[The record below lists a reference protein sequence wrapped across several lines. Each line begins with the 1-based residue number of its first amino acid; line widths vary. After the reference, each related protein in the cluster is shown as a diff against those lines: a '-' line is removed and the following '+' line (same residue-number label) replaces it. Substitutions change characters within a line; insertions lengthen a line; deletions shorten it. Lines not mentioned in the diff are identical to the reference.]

1 MVYKTETCCRACG
14 SSNLTELIAFGDT
27 PLADRLLTE
36 EELVQEEH
44 LVPLTLAICGD
55 CSLVQILETVDPKV
69 LFYSEYPYF
78 SSISPSLQ
86 EHFRLSAEHLMQ
98 TRALGSDSLVVEAAS
113 NDGYLLRHF
122 HQRGIPVLGIDP
134 AEGPVKKALEI
145 GVRTVNTFFTEDYAK
160 ELVESG
166 KRADVFL
173 ANNVLAHVPGLNGF
187 VKGISV
193 LLKEDGVAVIEMPYV
208 VDLIDH
214 CEFDTIY
221 HQHLCYFSVTAL
233 RSLFQSHGLHLNRI
247 KRTSI
252 HGGSLRIFV
261 EKEDEL
267 DDSVLDLLQME
278 KERLVDRPDYFL
290 KFADR
295 VSQLKEEL
303 RKILSGL
310 KAEGKTIAGY
320 GAAAKAC
327 TLMAYCEIDKDDLD
341 FVSDLNPYK
350 HNKYMG
356 GNRLPICPA
365 EAVLEKQPDYLLIL
379 AWNFAEEIIKQMAP
393 FAKQGGKFI
402 VPVPFPRIRS

>member
-1 MVYKTETCCRACG
+1 MYKTETCCRACG
-14 SSNLTELIAFGDT
+14 SSSLTTLLPFGDT

-36 EELVQEEH
+36 QDLANQEPM
-44 LVPLTLAICGD
+44 VPLTLSICAD
-55 CSLVQILETVDPKV
+55 CGLVQILETVDPEV
-69 LFYSEYPYF
+69 LFYAEYPYF
-78 SSISPSLQ
+78 SSVSPSLQ
-86 EHFRLSAEHLMQ
+86 EHFRLSAEHLLQ
-98 TRALGSDSLVVEAAS
+98 TRTLGKDSLVVEAAS
-113 NDGYLLRHF
+113 NDGYLLRYF
-122 HQRGIPVLGIDP
+122 HQQGIPVLGIDP
-134 AEGPVKKALEI
+134 SEAPVLKAREI
-145 GVRTVNTFFTEDYAK
+145 GIETMNTFFTESLAR

-173 ANNVLAHVPGLNGF
+173 GNNVLAHVADLNGF
-187 VKGISV
+187 VEGISI
-193 LLKEDGVAVIEMPYV
+193 LLKDDGVAVIEMPYV

-233 RSLFQSHGLHLNRI
+233 RRLFKSHGLHLNRI

-261 EKEDEL
+261 EKVDEV

-278 KERLVDRPDYFL
+278 KERLVDKPDYYLAFAERVAAL
-290 KFADR
+290 KA
-295 VSQLKEEL
+295 EL
-303 RKILSGL
+303 RKILDGL
-310 KAEGKTIAGY
+310 KAEGKSIAGY

-327 TLMAYCEIDKDDLD
+327 TLMAYCGIDRKDLD

-356 GNRLPICPA
+356 GNRLLIRPP

-379 AWNFAEEIIKQMAP
+379 AWNFAEEIMKQMDAY
-393 FAKQGGKFI
+393 ASKGGKFI
-402 VPVPFPRIRS
+402 VPVPFPAVH